1 MSKKKNRALTMKLL
15 LLSTN
20 FILKFQ
26 IPKIKMETMNEILA
40 KGVVINTVFLLK
52 VGEENVNLSYLML
65 VMVCLLS

>member
-1 MSKKKNRALTMKLL
+1 MKLL

>member
-1 MSKKKNRALTMKLL
+1 MKLL

-26 IPKIKMETMNEILA
+26 ISKIKMETMNEILA

-52 VGEENVNLSYLML
+52 VG
-65 VMVCLLS
+65 